1 MLIAHIS
8 LLPHKSSYC
17 WEILEEHL
25 KSFTPL
31 LTPDDHISLGVKSP
45 PDKCQTLVEKLC
57 VTLYFKRAVRCNC

>member
-25 KSFTPL
+25 RVSHPC
-31 LTPDDHISLGVKSP
+31 LTPDDHISL
-45 PDKCQTLVEKLC
+45 PDKGQTLAEKLC
-57 VTLYFKRAVRCNC
+57 VTLYFMRVVRCNC